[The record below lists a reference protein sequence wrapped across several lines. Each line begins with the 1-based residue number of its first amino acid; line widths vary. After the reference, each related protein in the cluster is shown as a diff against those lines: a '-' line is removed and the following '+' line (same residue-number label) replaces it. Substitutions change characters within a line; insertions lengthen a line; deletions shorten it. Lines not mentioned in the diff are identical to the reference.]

1 MSDGL
6 EHDKP
11 IGRPTDFT
19 AELASI
25 ILARVMAGESLRNI
39 CRDEMMPAR
48 STVHLW
54 LAKDKAFSDHYAR
67 ACDVRAEEVFDEMFE
82 IADDA
87 TNDYMLQ
94 ASKDAGDED
103 GMSLKAGFNSENVQR
118 SRLRIDTRKWALS
131 RMNPKKYGEKIV
143 NEVVGKDGG
152 PIVSTQID
160 AKKLSKKQLEA
171 LATINIPTDSR

>member
-1 MSDGL
+1 
-6 EHDKP
+6 
-11 IGRPTDFT
+11 
-19 AELASI
+19 
-25 ILARVMAGESLRNI
+25 MAGESLRSI
-39 CRDEMMPAR
+39 CRDETMPAR

-54 LAKDKAFSDHYAR
+54 LAKDVAFSDHYAR

-103 GMSLKAGFNSENVQR
+103 GVSLKAGFNGENVQR
-118 SRLRIDTRKWALS
+118 SRLRIDTRKWALA
-131 RMNPKKYGEKIV
+131 RMNPKKYGDKIT

-152 PIVSTQID
+152 PIASVQID
-160 AKKLSKKQLEA
+160 AKKLSKAQLEA
-171 LATINIPTDSR
+171 LATIRIPTDAR